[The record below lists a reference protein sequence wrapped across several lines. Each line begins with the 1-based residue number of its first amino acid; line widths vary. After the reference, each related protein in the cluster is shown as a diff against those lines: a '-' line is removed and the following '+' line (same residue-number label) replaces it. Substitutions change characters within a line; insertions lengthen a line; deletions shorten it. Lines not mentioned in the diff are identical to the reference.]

1 MRIKPVNH
9 YTRVLLAVYHE
20 PATGAEL
27 THRIGIKA
35 GDLSTLLQ
43 RGRQKGLIRCDGRHP
58 VVWHIVPGV
67 FEAYMMEK
75 GAIQ

>member
-1 MRIKPVNH
+1 MTRYN
-9 YTRVLLAVYHE
+9 RVLLAVYHE
-20 PATGAEL
+20 PITGVQI
-27 THRIGIKA
+27 TRKTGIES
-35 GDLSTLLQ
+35 GDVYAALQ
-43 RGRQKGLIRCDGRHP
+43 RARQRGLIRCDGRHP

>member
-27 THRIGIKA
+27 ARRIGINA
-35 GDLSTLLQ
+35 GDLSTRLQ
-43 RGRQKGLIRCDGRHP
+43 RARQKGLIRCEGRHP
-58 VVWHIVPGV
+58 AVWHIVPGA